1 MIIDSRYGQSALD
14 AATGTGTWI
23 ARAIEQPGSIPVAF
37 EGGPDV
43 ATTLR
48 EWPAQHVVKCLCFYH
63 PGDPEELR
71 REQEQR
77 LLTLQHACR
86 ATAHELLV
94 EIIAGKSGP
103 VDTETVPAVIRRLYA
118 IGLYPDWWKLQPPED
133 QAGWTSIDR
142 TIGEH
147 DPHCRGVLL
156 LGLDAPEDALS
167 AAFDLAAR
175 QPVCKGF
182 AIGRTIFADAAEQW
196 MTGRLASDAAVD
208 AMADIYAGLIA
219 SWDQACDRANA

>member
-1 MIIDSRYGQSALD
+1 MIIDGRYGQAALD
-14 AATGTGTWI
+14 AATGSGAWI

-48 EWPAQHVVKCLCFYH
+48 EWPAEHVVKCLCFYH
-63 PGDPEELR
+63 PGDPEDLR
-71 REQEQR
+71 LEQEHR

-94 EIIAGKSGP
+94 EIIASKSGP
-103 VDTETVPAVIRRLYA
+103 VDAETVPTVIRRLYA
-118 IGLYPDWWKLQPPED
+118 AGLYPDWWKLQPPD
-133 QAGWTSIDR
+133 GQAAWTAIDR
-142 TIGEH
+142 AIADN

-156 LGLDAPEDALS
+156 LGLDAPEAELF

-175 QPVCKGF
+175 QPICKGF
-182 AIGRTIFADAAEQW
+182 AVGRTIFAEAADKW
-196 MTGRLASDAAVD
+196 MTGQLKSEAAVD

-219 SWDQACDRANA
+219 RWDQACDRAAA